1 MKLKDILSIEKW
13 TEIEK
18 EINNKFGLNASVFD
32 ADGIRITRFK
42 NWANRLCPVIKS
54 YENG

>member
-1 MKLKDILSIEKW
+1 VKLKDILSIEKW